1 MITPDFSSIDRISGY
16 LNFHVK
22 RQKVIAGNLA
32 NLDTPG
38 YRAQELDFS
47 ERVQTHM
54 IDGKKQVQWSI
65 ETSAHVQ
72 DDEVPDQDG
81 NSVSLEAQLAKSQ
94 ANQLRYGAISE
105 LLRRKL
111 GILSYA
117 CSDGGQ

>member
-1 MITPDFSSIDRISGY
+1 MKGPDFSSLDRISGY
-16 LNFHVK
+16 LSYHLQ

-38 YRAQELDFS
+38 YRAQELDFQ
-47 ERVQTHM
+47 ETVRTHYK
-54 IDGKKQVQWSI
+54 DGQKQVQWSI
-65 ETSAHVQ
+65 ETSARVQ

-94 ANQLRYGAISE
+94 ANNLRYGVVSE

-111 GILSYA
+111 GMLKYA
-117 CSDGGQ
+117 ATDGNR